1 MNYLLS
7 TYDDSIGKI
16 ITEDENGNSFLLYT
30 EEKQYSLP
38 TVTIGNQTWA
48 SKNIEFYDG
57 QTDIIRWSNYKVNGY
72 NFGLTYWYKRSALER
87 IEEAYPDFRIPT
99 DDDILELQSYMNNN
113 CEALRGLNGWTNNP
127 GTDLFGFDGQP
138 LGYCDY
144 GEYTIISYDK
154 GTACVFFTTT
164 QVAKLKDDNTF
175 EITTPQDTWNQNI
188 YSVRLIAR

>member
-16 ITEDENGNSFLLYT
+16 ITEDESGNSFLLYT

-38 TVTIGNQTWA
+38 TVTIGNQTWT

-57 QTDIIRWSNYKVNGY
+57 ESDIRRWTNFRYNNY
-72 NFGLTYWYKRSALER
+72 NFGTVYWYKRSALAR

-99 DDDILELQSYMNNN
+99 NDDILELQAYMNNN

-138 LGYCDY
+138 LGYIIDADNTIFMHDTGLSCD
-144 GEYTIISYDK
+144 
-154 GTACVFFTTT
+154 FLTTT
-164 QVAKLKDDNTF
+164 QMAKLNENNTF
-175 EITTPQDTWNQNI
+175 ELITPEDIWNQNKYI
-188 YSVRLIAR
+188 VRLIAR